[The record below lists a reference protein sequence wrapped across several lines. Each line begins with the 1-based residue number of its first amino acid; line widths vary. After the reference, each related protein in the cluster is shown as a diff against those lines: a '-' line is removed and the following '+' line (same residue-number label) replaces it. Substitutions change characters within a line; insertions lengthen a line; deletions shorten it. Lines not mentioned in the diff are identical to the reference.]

1 MNVSLSVP
9 TPSRSRLEKNLSRNH
24 WHLAEQHSLEEMAPV
39 RGRRGHRLENLQETE
54 KSTSQFQFLPVPRPN
69 EK

>member
-1 MNVSLSVP
+1 MSLPAP
-9 TPSRSRLEKNLSRNH
+9 TPSRSGLENNPSRNR
-24 WHLAEQHSLEEMAPV
+24 WHLAEQHSPEETVPV

-54 KSTSQFQFLPVPRPN
+54 KSDSQFLPVLCRN